1 VPKSQGKQSTSEV
14 TRSVLVA
21 ASATATRES
30 LIETAR
36 RLFTEQGFFNTG
48 TEQIVREAGVT
59 RGALYHH
66 FGNKKLLFLAVFHA
80 VQQAMGESSASASPN
95 FNAQQR
101 LESGLIG
108 FIDSSTQPEIQRI
121 ILVDGPAVL
130 GWQTWQELEE
140 GYGVGAIQRLL
151 EAAIAE
157 KSLPDQPVELLAH
170 LLLASGDKAALY
182 VANSQDPIQA
192 RELAV
197 SAMRSLIEGMFR
209 K

>member
-1 VPKSQGKQSTSEV
+1 M
-14 TRSVLVA
+14 A

-80 VQQAMGESSASASPN
+80 VQQAMGESSASASTN

-108 FIDSSTQPEIQRI
+108 FIDSSTKPEIQRI

-140 GYGVGAIQRLL
+140 GYGLGAIQRLL

-157 KSLPDQPVELLAH
+157 KSLPDQPVVLLAH
-170 LLLASGDKAALY
+170 LLLASVDKAALY
-182 VANSQDPIQA
+182 VANAQDPIQA